1 MYSWAFFAL
10 VSAGF
15 AALVAIFGKIGLAGI
30 DTTLAT
36 TARASIMAAFLIA
49 VSFTLGKAGLLS
61 TLSGK
66 ALVFIALS
74 GVAGALSWL
83 FYFFALQKGPAS
95 GVAALDRLSV
105 VFVFVLAVLFL
116 GEHLTLKAATG
127 ALLVVAGA
135 VLMSW

>member
-10 VSAGF
+10 LSAGF
-15 AALVAIFGKIGLAGI
+15 AALVAIFGKIGLTGV

-36 TARASIMAAFLIA
+36 TVRAAIMAALLIA
-49 VSFTLGKAGLLS
+49 ISFALGKAGMLS

-105 VFVFVLAVLFL
+105 VFVLVLAVFFL
-116 GEHLTLKAATG
+116 GEHFTLKAVAG
-127 ALLVVAGA
+127 ALLVVGGA
-135 VLMSW
+135 ILMSL